1 METPSAPVN
10 LLLLEPHEV
19 QPDGTAMLAG
29 RRLAHAREVLQAQAG
44 DELRVGVRSGDTGT
58 GRVLKLDGTE
68 LHLAVSLTSPPPERP
83 GVDVVLAIPR
93 PKQLKRVLQTVASL
107 GVDRLVLVNA
117 ARVEKSY
124 FQSHVLTPD
133 AVQDFF
139 SQGLE
144 QARDTRAPELLLRE
158 RFRPFV
164 EDEAPVLF
172 AHALR
177 LLPHPPERTALAALP
192 RPEGSRRIVL
202 AIGPE
207 GGWVPFEVE
216 LLRTAGFQPFS
227 LGARI
232 LRTEVALPVLLG
244 QLAAWRHRPETPR

>member
-1 METPSAPVN
+1 METPGAPVN

-19 QPDGTAMLAG
+19 QPDGTATLTG

-44 DELRVGVRSGDTGT
+44 DELRVGVRGGDTGV
-58 GRVLKLDGTE
+58 GKVVKLDATG
-68 LHLAVSLTSPPPERP
+68 LVLALSLTSPPPGRP

-93 PKQLKRVLQTVASL
+93 PKQLKRVLQAVASL

-124 FQSHVLTPD
+124 FQSHVLAPD

-144 QARDTRAPELLLRE
+144 QARDTRPPELLLRD

-164 EDEAPVLF
+164 EDELPALF
-172 AHALR
+172 AHSLR
-177 LLPHPPERTALAALP
+177 LLPHPPEPTPLAALP
-192 RPEGSRRIVL
+192 RPQASRRVVL
-202 AIGPE
+202 SIGPE

-216 LLRTAGFQPFS
+216 LLKAAGFQPFS

-244 QLAAWRHRPETPR
+244 QLSSWRHLPETPR

>member
-1 METPSAPVN
+1 MN

-19 QPDGTAMLAG
+19 QPDGTATLAG

-44 DELRVGVRSGDTGT
+44 DALRVGMRAGRLGT
-58 GRVLKLDGTE
+58 GRVVRLDTDA
-68 LHLAVSLTSPPPERP
+68 LVLSVTLDTPPPERP
-83 GVDVVLAIPR
+83 GVDILLAIPR

-124 FQSHVLTPD
+124 FQSHVLAPD

-144 QARDTRAPELLLRE
+144 QARDTRSPELLLRE

-164 EDEAPVLF
+164 EDEAPSLF
-172 AHALR
+172 PDTLR
-177 LLPHPPERTALAALP
+177 LLPHPPEATPLAALP
-192 RPEGSRRIVL
+192 RPEASRRVVL

-216 LLRTAGFQPFS
+216 LLRRAGFQPFS

-244 QLAAWRHRPETPR
+244 QLAAWRHLPATPG